1 MDTLICSGQNI
12 THFPDLKD
20 SSWVSRIY
28 ILDTNITQIPSF
40 SVSQWG
46 NLYTI
51 DIRDNNLLSC
61 TKVTT
66 FQRKRPD
73 LLIFTDCDDEIINED
88 INTFSYGFFYL
99 LLILIPLALLILCL
113 IIYMKAF
120 RGTNVSTLIG
130 CM

>member
-1 MDTLICSGQNI
+1 MTQ
-12 THFPDLKD
+12 
-20 SSWVSRIY
+20 SWVSHID

-51 DIRDNNLLSC
+51 DIGDNNVLSC

-73 LLIFTDCDDEIINED
+73 LLIFTDCDDEINNED

-99 LLILIPLALLILCL
+99 LLIIIPFALLILCI

-120 RGTNVSTLIG
+120 CGTNVCTLSG